1 MAVTADVLPK
11 RARAFAGGAFGIELR
26 ADFRVPGVLEPAGER
41 QVHAVGRRHI
51 DLTLRET
58 ARAFAAW
65 PSRAS
70 ERTFELLDSG
80 GAPVFTIDHE
90 PQAGYRVWIDGL
102 GECVIG
108 PEGDRIVLSPPGGRR
123 RWHLLIGQGLPIAA
137 ALQGLEVLHASA
149 VRFGS
154 SSAAFIAPSG
164 TGKTSLALHLLA
176 HGAEFLADDVVA
188 LEADG
193 DTLMTLPGIG
203 LTHAPRAERAALEL
217 AGLDMDWSSEPGA
230 KSSEPGAKEHVAIV
244 QPQAP
249 VPLGA
254 AYFLERTPAVEATE
268 IIPIDPPDPCLLL
281 GATFVSHVPTARRL
295 ITQLDVCS
303 RIARTVPLF
312 RVRVPLSGCA
322 SDLASRIARHLR
334 CSA

>member
-1 MAVTADVLPK
+1 MAVTAEAVGAVS
-11 RARAFAGGAFGIELR
+11 RGFAGRAFGIDLR
-26 ADFRVPGVLEPAGER
+26 ADFRVPGVLEPADAG
-41 QVHAVGRRHI
+41 HGHDVGARRI
-51 DLTLRET
+51 DLALRKAAAANMDWPSET
-58 ARAFAAW
+58 A
-65 PSRAS
+65 
-70 ERTFELLDSG
+70 ERTFELREPSA
-80 GAPVFTIDHE
+80 APVFTIDHE

-102 GECVIG
+102 GQCVIG
-108 PEGDRIVLSPPGGRR
+108 PEGDRIVLSPPRGPS

-149 VRFGS
+149 VRFGPE
-154 SSAAFIAPSG
+154 AVAFIAPSG

-188 LEADG
+188 LEAAG

-203 LTHAPRAERAALEL
+203 LAHAPWAERAALER
-217 AGLDMDWSSEPGA
+217 AGVEMSFSGQ
-230 KSSEPGAKEHVAIV
+230 PGAKEHVV
-244 QPQAP
+244 VGLPEAP

-254 AYFLERTPAVEATE
+254 AYFLERTPVGDAIE

-281 GATFVSHVPTARRL
+281 AATFVSHVPTARRL

-312 RVRVPLSGCA
+312 RVRVPVHGCA
-322 SDLASRIARHLR
+322 SDLAERVARHFGR
-334 CSA
+334 GA